1 MKKIIS
7 IVLSISI
14 LATMAIF
21 SASAYDFDFIP
32 PYGED
37 GYIQL
42 NRGTKSTP
50 YGTITGEVKY
60 TFDSGHG
67 YGAELY
73 LWGTTSINS
82 SLTMRKTS
90 VSIDTVLTSTGE
102 AIDHGAATQTNQN
115 QNSASIVIDNPIGT
129 GNRVTAYTAHQVI
142 YTDAYVLYL
151 VSITPEAPNGWVR

>member
-1 MKKIIS
+1 MKKLMSII
-7 IVLSISI
+7 LSISL
-14 LATMAIF
+14 LASMAIF
-21 SASAYDFDFIP
+21 SSSAYDFIP

-37 GYIQL
+37 TYTLL
-42 NRGTKSTP
+42 NRGTESTP

-60 TFDSGHG
+60 VFDAGHG

-73 LWGTTSINS
+73 LWATTSINS

-90 VSIDTVLTSTGE
+90 VSMDTVLSSTGE
-102 AIDHGAATQTNQN
+102 AINNGSGTVTKEN
-115 QNSASIVIDNPIGT
+115 QNSASIVIDNPVGT

-151 VSITPEAPNGWVR
+151 ESTSPKAPNGW